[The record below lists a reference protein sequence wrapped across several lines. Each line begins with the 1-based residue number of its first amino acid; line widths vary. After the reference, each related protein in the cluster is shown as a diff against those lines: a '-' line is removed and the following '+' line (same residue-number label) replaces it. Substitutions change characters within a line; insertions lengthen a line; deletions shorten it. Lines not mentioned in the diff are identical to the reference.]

1 MIITRD
7 ELNKIKE
14 LNKLKD
20 SSTLLKI
27 IQSAEECVT
36 IKPTERR

>member
-14 LNKLKD
+14 LNELTT
-20 SSTLLKI
+20 SSALLKI
-27 IQSAEECVT
+27 IQSAEEFGA
-36 IKPTERR
+36 IKPTERK

>member
-20 SSTLLKI
+20 RAALCLKSFNLLKNVL
-27 IQSAEECVT
+27 Q
-36 IKPTERR
+36 